1 MRPGT
6 SELQAGLVPSSA
18 YAAAGVDSR
27 EAESALRP
35 MVDRLSRTLFHRGHA
50 LLPFGHF
57 ANVVRLGS
65 LGIAV
70 STDNVGTKVL
80 IAQLM
85 DKYDTIGI
93 DCVAVNVNDILCV
106 GAEPQ
111 TMVDYIAV
119 EHVEAGVVDQIAK
132 GLEEGARLANITIVG
147 GELAQVPEIIRG
159 EGLGTGLDI
168 SGTCIGTVDPD
179 AMVTG
184 RAVQPGDLIVGL
196 RSSGVHSNGLSLAR
210 TVFGITND
218 TPKAE
223 RIRTLAGY
231 NDELGETLGEALLRP
246 TRIYVSEVLQMIE
259 DGVDVRGL
267 AHITGDGFLN
277 LPRLEADVGY
287 VIDSIPE
294 PHPIFGLIQRHG
306 SVSDSEMFEVFNM
319 GVGFCVIVP
328 PSDERAALAAAE
340 GCGAEAFTIGYVTED
355 AVRTVDV
362 AAPQL
367 RGWRHKGFHSVAGQ

>member
-1 MRPGT
+1 MTPGR
-6 SELQAGLVPSSA
+6 SEVQGGSA
-18 YAAAGVDSR
+18 PLSVYAAAGVDTR
-27 EAESALRP
+27 EADSALRP
-35 MVDRLSRTLFHRGHA
+35 MVDRLSRTLLHRGHA

-119 EHVEAGVVDQIAK
+119 EHVAARVVDQIAK

-147 GELAQVPEIIRG
+147 GELAQVPEIVRG
-159 EGLGTGLDI
+159 EGPGTGLDL

-179 AMVTG
+179 AIMTG
-184 RAVQPGDLIVGL
+184 RAVRPGDLIVGL

-210 TVFGITND
+210 TVFGITSES
-218 TPKAE
+218 PRAE
-223 RIRTLAGY
+223 RIRTLAEY

-246 TRIYVSEVLQMIE
+246 TRIYVSEVLQMIK

-277 LPRLEADVGY
+277 LPRLNADVGY
-287 VIDSIPE
+287 VIDSLPE
-294 PHPIFGLIQRHG
+294 PQAVFGLIQRTG

-319 GVGFCVIVP
+319 GIGFCVIVP
-328 PSDERAALAAAE
+328 ASDESAALATAE
-340 GCGAEAFTIGYVTED
+340 GCGAEAFTIGHVTED
-355 AVRTVDV
+355 SDRTVDV
-362 AAPQL
+362 AAPRL